1 MNMKFKEFPY
11 KKLQATEAWG
21 IVDGAIEQ
29 LVENKDLVETTAR
42 RYIIGFILKQLND
55 NKLLKKDK

>member
-1 MNMKFKEFPY
+1 MKFKEFPY
-11 KKLQATEAWG
+11 KKLQATKAWS

-42 RYIIGFILKQLND
+42 RYIVGFILKQLND